1 MCVARKLDLIDKHR
15 KIQLGISFMKTC
27 RREDLL
33 PSSVIMNI
41 WIKHSTQNL
50 KATIACVA
58 MEIKIQNKHD

>member
-1 MCVARKLDLIDKHR
+1 
-15 KIQLGISFMKTC
+15 MKTC

-33 PSSVIMNI
+33 TSSVIMNI